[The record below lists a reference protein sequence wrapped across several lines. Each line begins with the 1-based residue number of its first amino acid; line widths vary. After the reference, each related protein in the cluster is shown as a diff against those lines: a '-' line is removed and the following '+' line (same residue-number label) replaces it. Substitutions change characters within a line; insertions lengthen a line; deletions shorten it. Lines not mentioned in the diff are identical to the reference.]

1 MWGFTVHVYGHES
14 IAESCLPLFMDHFL
28 GSLSV
33 ISDFLEEVY
42 FGVDE
47 SEDEVKSAQILR
59 LKFLQECDLS
69 AGEVRS
75 DEQVQVV
82 RVSTKIPEE
91 TITKLIK
98 KLNKPLPLFQPK
110 LSALIQ
116 PKLLLEMILAAAEK
130 HFNIAIV
137 NVLNADTSTNEE
149 VELLS
154 YIFNKIYG
162 LLRKLQVIGNLE
174 NQWEMCIDDY
184 VEGIPTEEDSPFFV
198 SLSEVES
205 SQNEFE
211 YLCQILDVPLPSL
224 ESQNILTAINKIQ
237 KKLRTE
243 VKIRKGEFSWEEED
257 LELEKEKEKKLTKDV
272 EVADKDLK
280 SKGEQTSQEDTQTK
294 LPDESETISPEELRA
309 KSLEQSEDS
318 QTQSL
323 DDATK
328 IEPPAPEDSQ
338 TKPLADSQDKPPEG
352 SETKPQETSQAAPQE
367 DSQTKPQDD
376 ATKIE
381 LLLLQRIRRL
391 NLKTIHRIN
400 HQKIHQPNHRMFHR
414 VSH

>member
-1 MWGFTVHVYGHES
+1 
-14 IAESCLPLFMDHFL
+14 
-28 GSLSV
+28 
-33 ISDFLEEVY
+33 
-42 FGVDE
+42 
-47 SEDEVKSAQILR
+47 
-59 LKFLQECDLS
+59 
-69 AGEVRS
+69 
-75 DEQVQVV
+75 
-82 RVSTKIPEE
+82 
-91 TITKLIK
+91 
-98 KLNKPLPLFQPK
+98 
-110 LSALIQ
+110 
-116 PKLLLEMILAAAEK
+116 
-130 HFNIAIV
+130 
-137 NVLNADTSTNEE
+137 
-149 VELLS
+149 
-154 YIFNKIYG
+154 
-162 LLRKLQVIGNLE
+162 
-174 NQWEMCIDDY
+174 MCIDDY

-309 KSLEQSEDS
+309 KSLESEDS

-328 IEPPAPEDSQ
+328 IEPPAPEDS
-338 TKPLADSQDKPPEG
+338 
-352 SETKPQETSQAAPQE
+352 
-367 DSQTKPQDD
+367 
-376 ATKIE
+376 
-381 LLLLQRIRRL
+381 
-391 NLKTIHRIN
+391 
-400 HQKIHQPNHRMFHR
+400 
-414 VSH
+414 